1 MENFTNETIAAVGI
15 GGYIALQLF
24 SNVLEKI
31 YENRSS
37 RRAGHDCVSSDEF
50 HQLRRKL
57 ENHIAH
63 CRINTEIERQ
73 LREQNRNG

>member
-1 MENFTNETIAAVGI
+1 MENFNNETIAAIGI

-37 RRAGHDCVSSDEF
+37 RRVGHDCVSADEF

-57 ENHIAH
+57 ESHIAS
-63 CRINTEIERQ
+63 CAINAEVERQ
-73 LREQNRNG
+73 IKEQKRNG